1 MRILGLPVQTDTY
14 IEVDMDAEWTIPQS
28 TLYSK
33 AKWTPFTGKQVK
45 GSVHRVVLRGQ
56 VVCIEGK
63 VLADPGFGL
72 DLRDKLM
79 TGKILANAGSQVSL
93 NMTTPVS
100 IQTDVQGR
108 VHFLLHLLFC
118 YYNFFLRFVLKCFV
132 RDQRKSGTRN

>member
-14 IEVDMDAEWTIPQS
+14 IEVDMDSEWTIPQS

-33 AKWTPFTGKQVK
+33 AKWTPFAGKKVK

-63 VLADPGFGL
+63 VLADPGVGL

-79 TGKILANAGSQVSL
+79 TGKVLANAGSQVS
-93 NMTTPVS
+93 MTTPLT
-100 IQTDVQGR
+100 IQTDVQGI
-108 VHFLLHLLFC
+108 FLFLHILLFSLFIL
-118 YYNFFLRFVLKCFV
+118 YIMIKYFP
-132 RDQRKSGTRN
+132 